1 MTAKKVKPIIP
12 DKVVRFLLG
21 TILFFALIIGGTYYL
36 QSSLIVLQ
44 NFGLYAHW
52 AAILFVLPIIS
63 GLVQQIVQAPARLI
77 VALLGALISTL
88 ILYPIYS
95 NYFWAI
101 PPGITDS
108 IVFCLAV
115 GGLGFTASVNPFE
128 RHVKHRHY
136 SRKKKVPSAEAK
148 NDHSQEIESHEP
160 SSLID
165 KVLSS
170 SAIRSFELML
180 TVLSFV
186 LAIWGTFFLGS
197 SQM

>member
-1 MTAKKVKPIIP
+1 MTAKKVKPIIS
-12 DKVVRFLLG
+12 DKVIRFLLG

-88 ILYPIYS
+88 FLYPIYS
-95 NYFWAI
+95 NYFWAS

-128 RHVKHRHY
+128 RHVKHRRY
-136 SRKKKVPSAEAK
+136 AKKKKAPSADAN
-148 NDHSQEIESHEP
+148 NDHSHEIEDHEP
-160 SSLID
+160 TTFVD
-165 KVLSS
+165 KILNS

>member
-1 MTAKKVKPIIP
+1 M
-12 DKVVRFLLG
+12 G

-95 NYFWAI
+95 NYFWAS

-128 RHVKHRHY
+128 RHVKHRRY
-136 SRKKKVPSAEAK
+136 TRKKKAPSADAN
-148 NDHSQEIESHEP
+148 NDHSHEIEDHEP
-160 SSLID
+160 TTFVD
-165 KVLSS
+165 KILNS

>member
-128 RHVKHRHY
+128 RHVNFIPLQKL
-136 SRKKKVPSAEAK
+136 KMIILILK
-148 NDHSQEIESHEP
+148 HEP
-160 SSLID
+160 TSLID
-165 KVLSS
+165 KISS

-180 TVLSFV
+180 TALSFV

>member
-12 DKVVRFLLG
+12 DKIIRFLLG

-95 NYFWAI
+95 NYFWAS

-128 RHVKHRHY
+128 RHVKHRRY
-136 SRKKKVPSAEAK
+136 AKKKKAPSADAN
-148 NDHSQEIESHEP
+148 NDHSHEIEDHEP
-160 SSLID
+160 TTFVD
-165 KVLSS
+165 KILNS

>member
-12 DKVVRFLLG
+12 DKVIRFLLG

-95 NYFWAI
+95 NYFWAS
-101 PPGITDS
+101 PPGIADS

-128 RHVKHRHY
+128 RHVKHRRY
-136 SRKKKVPSAEAK
+136 AKKMKAPSADAN
-148 NDHSQEIESHEP
+148 NDHSHEIEDHEP
-160 SSLID
+160 TTFVD
-165 KVLSS
+165 KILNS

>member
-1 MTAKKVKPIIP
+1 MPIGLQF
-12 DKVVRFLLG
+12 FL
-21 TILFFALIIGGTYYL
+21 
-36 QSSLIVLQ
+36 
-44 NFGLYAHW
+44 
-52 AAILFVLPIIS
+52 LPIIS

-128 RHVKHRHY
+128 RHVKH
-136 SRKKKVPSAEAK
+136 EALYEEKESSFCRSK
-148 NDHSQEIESHEP
+148 NDHSHEIETHEP
-160 SSLID
+160 TSLID
-165 KVLSS
+165 KILSS